1 MLVANTAHLQ
11 DTKDICFSGTVFPSD
26 PVRLTNKSL
35 LLFHPNF
42 WQEMQEH
49 ISQQTSY
56 SKAKQ
61 DSQTAGT
68 TCQHNE
74 EGSDN

>member
-1 MLVANTAHLQ
+1 MQ
-11 DTKDICFSGTVFPSD
+11 
-26 PVRLTNKSL
+26 LTNDSF
-35 LLFHPNF
+35 LLFHPNL
-42 WQEMQEH
+42 WQEMQEY

-56 SKAKQ
+56 SEAKK

-74 EGSDN
+74 EGSDNCVSFTHIL